1 MLPKL
6 PSEFQTIL
14 VGSFNLG
21 TTEQKATSS
30 LILYD
35 YNDRRAELITNDF
48 FNNTNK
54 RIRQIYY
61 YDKNEFFT
69 IGKYIFELKLNV
81 IIWKCSK
88 FSKENRDCFVS
99 KFNDSNSG
107 LSFFFQ
113 LVETPEGFN
122 MVPPEDILH
131 FNKKFP
137 HVFFT
142 D

>member
-1 MLPKL
+1 M
-6 PSEFQTIL
+6 EFQTIL

-69 IGKYIFELKLNV
+69 IGKYNFELKLNV
-81 IIWKCSK
+81 II
-88 FSKENRDCFVS
+88 
-99 KFNDSNSG
+99 
-107 LSFFFQ
+107 
-113 LVETPEGFN
+113 
-122 MVPPEDILH
+122 
-131 FNKKFP
+131 
-137 HVFFT
+137 
-142 D
+142 